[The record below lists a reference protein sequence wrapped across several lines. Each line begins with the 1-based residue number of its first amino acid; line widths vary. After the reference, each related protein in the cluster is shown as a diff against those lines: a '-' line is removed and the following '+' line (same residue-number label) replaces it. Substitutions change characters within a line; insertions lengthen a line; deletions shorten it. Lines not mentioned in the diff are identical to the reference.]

1 MIISP
6 RGVEKTQMMGNQAS
20 LHHQRFM
27 QFSKNNS
34 LRGSGVGVSYA
45 GENTVED
52 RQLGEINNNKS
63 QKFV

>member
-1 MIISP
+1 
-6 RGVEKTQMMGNQAS
+6 MGNQGS

-34 LRGSGVGVSYA
+34 LRNSGAGVGYA
-45 GENTVED
+45 GENTAED
-52 RQLGEINNNKS
+52 RQMGEINNNKS

>member
-6 RGVEKTQMMGNQAS
+6 RGVEKAQIMGNQGS

-34 LRGSGVGVSYA
+34 LRNSGAGVGYA
-45 GENTVED
+45 GDNTAED
-52 RQLGEINNNKS
+52 RQMGEVNNNKS